1 MLGPG
6 IDDSQGT
13 VLSVS
18 EQTGMVTI
26 QLDPE
31 GGEDRHPRYSDTIQ
45 VPITRVMPVR
55 NEVKW
60 CFHFCFLPWKYKLN
74 IYFIGIRNFLTSI

>member
-18 EQTGMVTI
+18 EQTGMVTV

-31 GGEDRHPRYSDTIQ
+31 GPEDRHPRYSDTVQ
-45 VPITRVMPVR
+45 VPITRVLPIR
-55 NEVKW
+55 NEVK
-60 CFHFCFLPWKYKLN
+60 
-74 IYFIGIRNFLTSI
+74 S

>member
-1 MLGPG
+1 MPVTQILGTG
-6 IDDSQGT
+6 IDDSQGM

-18 EQTGMVTI
+18 EQTGMVTL
-26 QLDPE
+26 QLDLE

-55 NEVKW
+55 NEVKL
-60 CFHFCFLPWKYKLN
+60 CFDFKFVFSHGN
-74 IYFIGIRNFLTSI
+74 IQYWLRWH

>member
-1 MLGPG
+1 MPVTQILGTG
-6 IDDSQGT
+6 IDDSQGM

-18 EQTGMVTI
+18 EQTGMVTL
-26 QLDPE
+26 QLDLE

-55 NEVKW
+55 NEVKL
-60 CFHFCFLPWKYKLN
+60 CFDFKFVFSHGN
-74 IYFIGIRNFLTSI
+74 IQYWL

>member
-31 GGEDRHPRYSDTIQ
+31 GCEDRHPRYSDTIQ

-55 NEVKW
+55 NEVK
-60 CFHFCFLPWKYKLN
+60 
-74 IYFIGIRNFLTSI
+74 

>member
-31 GGEDRHPRYSDTIQ
+31 GGEDRHPRYSDTIL

-55 NEVKW
+55 NEVI
-60 CFHFCFLPWKYKLN
+60 CFDFCFILP
-74 IYFIGIRNFLTSI
+74 